1 MSKEKFSARRV
12 VTRINEQG
20 RSVIGIDGPPAET
33 IEFALGGGLHEIWT
47 DLAGPLDRKGSTDSG
62 AGPIRLG
69 PPSGGVKIRWFTV
82 APAPA
87 GVSQAEI
94 EKHLAK
100 AFHDIDGHHD
110 RPDVSKGP
118 AMHLTSTIDVIVLV
132 KGSVRLVLDEQE
144 TVLRAGDVV
153 VQRGTNHAWV
163 CEGAEPAL
171 LVAVL
176 ISKTFSA

>member
-94 EKHLAK
+94 EKHVAK